1 MNQYALVDFSDKG
14 VMELDQ
20 YLQVVS
26 KLNDDELVLLRAKID
41 AEFAKRGI
49 QFNVGVLGE
58 RLSIAFFNS
67 TPGLPNLLQAPT
79 GAKNVD
85 ALSRDGD
92 RYSIKAFMK
101 AKKTGTIYPDVED
114 PDKRLFEYV
123 VVVRLDKDY
132 QMNAIYRYSWED
144 FVKVR
149 AWDKRMNAWYIPL
162 SKRNLNLAEP
172 VFQK

>member
-1 MNQYALVDFSDKG
+1 
-14 VMELDQ
+14 MELDQ

-49 QFNVGVLGE
+49 QFSVGALGE

-67 TPGLPNLLQAPT
+67 KPGLPNLLQAPT

-92 RYSIKAFMK
+92 RYSIKAFLK
-101 AKKTGTIYPDVED
+101 AKKTGTIYPDVKD
-114 PDKRLFEYV
+114 PDKQLFEYV

-132 QMNAIYRYSWED
+132 QLNAIFRYSWED
-144 FVKVR
+144 FVKIR

-162 SKRNLNLAEP
+162 SKRNLKLAEP

>member
-1 MNQYALVDFSDKG
+1 MLVDFSDKD

-49 QFNVGVLGE
+49 QFSVGALGE

-67 TPGLPNLLQAPT
+67 KPGLPNLLQAPA

-85 ALSRDGD
+85 ALAQR
-92 RYSIKAFMK
+92 ML
-101 AKKTGTIYPDVED
+101 TLYPGMEIVI
-114 PDKRLFEYV
+114 L
-123 VVVRLDKDY
+123 
-132 QMNAIYRYSWED
+132 
-144 FVKVR
+144 
-149 AWDKRMNAWYIPL
+149 
-162 SKRNLNLAEP
+162 
-172 VFQK
+172 